1 MRYFLFLFL
10 LSTLSYSQTG
20 KITYSSV
27 FNFKGKVN
35 EYRSDLYFAKNISF
49 YQKQMDAE
57 KKSNREQKSTEDGD
71 GRLVEINITV
81 GNDSI
86 GDVYY
91 YNLRNPNIVVTR
103 NAIYK
108 DNKPNYFVFNDS
120 TNIKWQLQEEYKEIS
135 GYPCQKASTTFR
147 GRNYEAWFTSEIP
160 LSFGPW
166 KFNGLP
172 GLILEI
178 YDQTNQVYF
187 GVEHIQIPYVDAE
200 QHILELSD
208 PIIGHREFIEKTNQL
223 PDHILKM
230 IEARRPKNAISEPT
244 IVKRHS
250 LELEY
255 EWEKE

>member
-1 MRYFLFLFL
+1 
-10 LSTLSYSQTG
+10 
-20 KITYSSV
+20 
-27 FNFKGKVN
+27 
-35 EYRSDLYFAKNISF
+35 
-49 YQKQMDAE
+49 MDAGE
-57 KKSNREQKSTEDGD
+57 KSNQEQKSTEDGD
-71 GRLVEINITV
+71 GRMVEINITV
-81 GNDSI
+81 GSDSI
-86 GDVYY
+86 GDVYS

-103 NAIYK
+103 NAIYE
-108 DNKPNYFVFNDS
+108 NNQPNYSVFNDS
-120 TNIKWQLQEEYKEIS
+120 TNIKWQLQEEYKKVS
-135 GYPCQKASTTFR
+135 GYQCQKASTTFR

-178 YDQTNQVYF
+178 YDQTGQVYF

-208 PIIGHREFIEKTNQL
+208 TIIGHSEFIEKTNQL
-223 PDHILKM
+223 PDNIRKI
-230 IEARRPKNAISEPT
+230 IEARRSKNAITEPT
-244 IVKRHS
+244 VVERHS